1 MLQCGGVKHTRCRSS
16 CSSSLYLSR
25 DETRRPVL
33 YSCHDSAIGIRA
45 CTSTL
50 SHALSLTHRS
60 SSINIEQKSLRL
72 QTRQDLLPTRVALD
86 YVVICSSSGSATT
99 APTVLSSHTNN
110 NNNNNDAAVPPA
122 ILCRPSI
129 LFATPPTV
137 QTRQTK
143 IHRTLLTHS
152 PRRRK
157 IESTL
162 FGIHLTLG
170 HHLVHHSTARTH

>member
-110 NNNNNDAAVPPA
+110 NNNNNEHA
-122 ILCRPSI
+122 
-129 LFATPPTV
+129 
-137 QTRQTK
+137 Q
-143 IHRTLLTHS
+143 
-152 PRRRK
+152 
-157 IESTL
+157 
-162 FGIHLTLG
+162 HLEQVLKQKYRITTDWTGSLYYLKLELQG
-170 HHLVHHSTARTH
+170 KNC